1 MRVDQSVS
9 GGELMAGSV
18 LPWFRESH
26 HQVEKVADDKKQKTL
41 VEGCGSEVLNVK

>member
-1 MRVDQSVS
+1 MREDQSKY
-9 GGELMAGSV
+9 GGQLGV
-18 LPWFRESH
+18 FIWLREGH